1 MVDEDE
7 SSGVTDDLDLNG
19 IDTEDKMKKLWKQAN
34 DAVKSAKKTEEAR
47 EKQEAELKKMADNLL
62 RYEEKERRSGL
73 FKGGQSPTSGV
84 ESEADRSRRGFSQE
98 AETGGSA
105 QLFGGV
111 EPENRREGKITTKMK
126 KTEGISPFETMDE
139 DRLKFL
145 ANEYHTN
152 KKIQDHYIGMF
163 HLDNEEI
170 VLTMIRR
177 GSLLIAGG
185 STNCGLIEEYEFTI
199 DNTLSIDENM
209 QLFVDEINN
218 LELIKN

>member
-1 MVDEDE
+1 M
-7 SSGVTDDLDLNG
+7 
-19 IDTEDKMKKLWKQAN
+19 
-34 DAVKSAKKTEEAR
+34 
-47 EKQEAELKKMADNLL
+47 DN
-62 RYEEKERRSGL
+62 
-73 FKGGQSPTSGV
+73 
-84 ESEADRSRRGFSQE
+84 
-98 AETGGSA
+98 
-105 QLFGGV
+105 
-111 EPENRREGKITTKMK
+111 
-126 KTEGISPFETMDE
+126 
-139 DRLKFL
+139 
-145 ANEYHTN
+145 TN

>member
-1 MVDEDE
+1 M
-7 SSGVTDDLDLNG
+7 N
-19 IDTEDKMKKLWKQAN
+19 N
-34 DAVKSAKKTEEAR
+34 
-47 EKQEAELKKMADNLL
+47 
-62 RYEEKERRSGL
+62 
-73 FKGGQSPTSGV
+73 
-84 ESEADRSRRGFSQE
+84 
-98 AETGGSA
+98 
-105 QLFGGV
+105 
-111 EPENRREGKITTKMK
+111 
-126 KTEGISPFETMDE
+126 
-139 DRLKFL
+139 
-145 ANEYHTN
+145 TN

-218 LELIKN
+218 LELIRN